1 MQAASPDIHP
11 STLLKGSLT
20 CTDLPSILEPIDLTG
35 ETLNPWYK
43 GKSLVWDMT
52 VVHTFAPSQYVA
64 SATNQAVKQLMMR
77 PKNAENTMTSLT
89 IITFNQLQLKPLLC
103 MVNSLLLCWAVL
115 QRNLLI
121 SQVIPGSDHGSTCAC
136 PCLWSEGML
145 PAYWPVCMFHLNWAI
160 LSILSSVA
168 ARHLPLSSMNSYCL
182 LTVCIFCRL
191 YCLLYVLRFL

>member
-103 MVNSLLLCWAVL
+103 TVNSLLLC
-115 QRNLLI
+115 
-121 SQVIPGSDHGSTCAC
+121 
-136 PCLWSEGML
+136 
-145 PAYWPVCMFHLNWAI
+145 
-160 LSILSSVA
+160 
-168 ARHLPLSSMNSYCL
+168 
-182 LTVCIFCRL
+182 
-191 YCLLYVLRFL
+191 